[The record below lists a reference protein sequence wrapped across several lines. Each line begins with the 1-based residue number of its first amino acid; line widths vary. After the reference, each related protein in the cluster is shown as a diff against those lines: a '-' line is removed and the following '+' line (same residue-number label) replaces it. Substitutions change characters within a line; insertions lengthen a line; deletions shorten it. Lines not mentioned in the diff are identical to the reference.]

1 LRVKKP
7 LTTSWRK
14 LAIGTY
20 AAPKDSRIYG
30 TFDVDVTEVLKYIET
45 RRKAGIRMTITHFM
59 AAALA
64 RTLYEDIP
72 EINCFVRRGHVV
84 ARQDANVFIT
94 INVGGGGMTGMILK
108 KCQELSAS
116 EIGELVR
123 KKSTEKR
130 AGVEE
135 GAFAARDSVANI
147 PWPFRRPIF
156 LFIKWWIFDMGLP
169 FPFLKIPPDPFG
181 SIMLTN
187 IGTFGLQY
195 GFPALFPIGRLPCVI
210 AMGTLTKKPVVID
223 NEIQIRDIL
232 PVGGTFDHRIMDG
245 YQGGVLASGA
255 MRRLQHP
262 EDLDRPNL
270 PSMDVEE
277 SNNDIE

>member
-1 LRVKKP
+1 LRDNKP
-7 LTTSWRK
+7 LTTSWRR
-14 LAIGTY
+14 LAIATY

-30 TFDVDVTEVLKYIET
+30 TFDVDVTEVLKYIEAQ
-45 RRKAGIRMTITHFM
+45 RKAGNRLTITHFM

-64 RTLYEDIP
+64 RTLYEDLP
-72 EINCFVRRGHVV
+72 DVNCFVRRGHVV
-84 ARQDANVFIT
+84 ARRDANLFIT

-108 KCQELSAS
+108 RCQELSAL
-116 EIGELVR
+116 EIGKLILS
-123 KKSTEKR
+123 KSKEKR
-130 AGVEE
+130 AGIEE
-135 GAFAARDSVANI
+135 GAFAARDKIANI

-210 AMGTLTKKPVVID
+210 AMGALTKKPVVID

-245 YQGGVLASGA
+245 YQGGVLASGTI
-255 MRRLQHP
+255 RRLQHP
-262 EDLDRPNL
+262 EELDQPNRQKSEAEKL
-270 PSMDVEE
+270 SSD
-277 SNNDIE
+277 D

>member
-1 LRVKKP
+1 LRDNKP
-7 LTTSWRK
+7 LTTSWRR
-14 LAIGTY
+14 LAIATY

-30 TFDVDVTEVLKYIET
+30 TFDVDVTEVLKYIEAQ
-45 RRKAGIRMTITHFM
+45 RKAGNRLTITHFM

-64 RTLYEDIP
+64 RTLYEDLP
-72 EINCFVRRGHVV
+72 DVNCFVRRGHVV
-84 ARQDANVFIT
+84 ARRDANLFIT

-108 KCQELSAS
+108 RCQELSAL
-116 EIGELVR
+116 EIGKLILS
-123 KKSTEKR
+123 KSKEKR
-130 AGVEE
+130 AGIEE
-135 GAFAARDSVANI
+135 GAFAARDKIANI

-210 AMGTLTKKPVVID
+210 AMGALTKKPVVID

-245 YQGGVLASGA
+245 YQGGVLASGTI
-255 MRRLQHP
+255 RRLQHP
-262 EDLDRPNL
+262 EELDQPNRQK
-270 PSMDVEE
+270 SEAE
-277 SNNDIE
+277 K

>member
-1 LRVKKP
+1 MRDNKP
-7 LTTSWRK
+7 LTTSWRR
-14 LAIGTY
+14 LAIATY

-30 TFDVDVTEVLKYIET
+30 TFDVDVTEVLKYIEAQ
-45 RRKAGIRMTITHFM
+45 RKAGNRLTITHFM

-64 RTLYEDIP
+64 RTLYEDLP
-72 EINCFVRRGHVV
+72 DVNCFVRRGHVV
-84 ARQDANVFIT
+84 ARRDANLFIT

-108 KCQELSAS
+108 RCQELSAL
-116 EIGELVR
+116 EIGKLILS
-123 KKSTEKR
+123 KSKEKR
-130 AGVEE
+130 AGIEE
-135 GAFAARDSVANI
+135 GAFAARDKIANI

-210 AMGTLTKKPVVID
+210 AMGALTKKPVVID

-245 YQGGVLASGA
+245 YQGGVLASGTI
-255 MRRLQHP
+255 RRLQHP
-262 EDLDRPNL
+262 EELDQPNRQK
-270 PSMDVEE
+270 SEAE
-277 SNNDIE
+277 K

>member
-1 LRVKKP
+1 LRDNKP
-7 LTTSWRK
+7 LTTSWRR
-14 LAIGTY
+14 LAIATY

-30 TFDVDVTEVLKYIET
+30 TFDVDVTEVLKYIEAQ
-45 RRKAGIRMTITHFM
+45 RKAGNRLTITHFM

-64 RTLYEDIP
+64 RTLYEDLP
-72 EINCFVRRGHVV
+72 DVNCFVRRGHVV
-84 ARQDANVFIT
+84 ARRDANLFIT

-108 KCQELSAS
+108 RCQELSAL
-116 EIGELVR
+116 EIGKLILS
-123 KKSTEKR
+123 KSKEKR
-130 AGVEE
+130 AGIEE
-135 GAFAARDSVANI
+135 GAFAARDKIANI

-210 AMGTLTKKPVVID
+210 AMGALTKKPVVID

-245 YQGGVLASGA
+245 YQGGVLASGTI
-255 MRRLQHP
+255 RRLQHP
-262 EDLDRPNL
+262 EELDQPNRQK
-270 PSMDVEE
+270 SEAEKISSD
-277 SNNDIE
+277 D

>member
-1 LRVKKP
+1 MRDNKP
-7 LTTSWRK
+7 LTTSWRR
-14 LAIGTY
+14 LAIATY

-30 TFDVDVTEVLKYIET
+30 TFDVDVTEVLKYIEAQ
-45 RRKAGIRMTITHFM
+45 RKAGNRLTITHFM

-64 RTLYEDIP
+64 RTLYEDLP
-72 EINCFVRRGHVV
+72 DVNCFVRRGHVV
-84 ARQDANVFIT
+84 ARRDANLFIT

-108 KCQELSAS
+108 RCQELSAL
-116 EIGELVR
+116 EIGKLILS
-123 KKSTEKR
+123 KSKEKR
-130 AGVEE
+130 AGIEE
-135 GAFAARDSVANI
+135 GAFAARDKIANI

-210 AMGTLTKKPVVID
+210 AMGALTKKPVVID

-245 YQGGVLASGA
+245 YQGGVLASGTI
-255 MRRLQHP
+255 RRLQHP
-262 EDLDRPNL
+262 EELDQPNRQKSEAEKL
-270 PSMDVEE
+270 SSD
-277 SNNDIE
+277 D

>member
-1 LRVKKP
+1 MRDNKP
-7 LTTSWRK
+7 LTTSWRR
-14 LAIGTY
+14 LAIATY

-30 TFDVDVTEVLKYIET
+30 TFDVDVTEVLKYIEAQ
-45 RRKAGIRMTITHFM
+45 RKAGNRLTITHFM

-64 RTLYEDIP
+64 RTLYEDLP
-72 EINCFVRRGHVV
+72 DVNCFVRRGHVV
-84 ARQDANVFIT
+84 ARRDANLFIT

-108 KCQELSAS
+108 RCQELSAL
-116 EIGELVR
+116 EIGKLILS
-123 KKSTEKR
+123 KSKEKR
-130 AGVEE
+130 AGIEE
-135 GAFAARDSVANI
+135 GAFAARDKIANI

-210 AMGTLTKKPVVID
+210 AMGALTKKPVVID

-245 YQGGVLASGA
+245 YQGGVLASGTI
-255 MRRLQHP
+255 RRLQHP
-262 EDLDRPNL
+262 EELDQPNRQK
-270 PSMDVEE
+270 SEAEKISSD
-277 SNNDIE
+277 D